1 MVAGS
6 DRLGFA
12 GTTADIN
19 RFAARYRAA
28 KCFAKVEFDELT
40 ETTSDGYSGL
50 VQLLLTYSAFE
61 HFMRCI
67 GSKLQASHSLL
78 EDTERDS
85 ALSRLRAL
93 QGQDAL
99 FSMLRQHLH
108 PPYQRQV
115 DAHLALQTCNP
126 FYLAAGLRH
135 AFAHGLLTASP
146 ANVPQQSV
154 ATVCRFL
161 CRVLFKIMDREFER
175 RMSEFEEGLRLAH
188 GHG

>member
-1 MVAGS
+1 MKIPSPYRSYPPNWSTFDEYVMVAGS

-67 GSKLQASHSLL
+67 GN
-78 EDTERDS
+78 R
-85 ALSRLRAL
+85 
-93 QGQDAL
+93 
-99 FSMLRQHLH
+99 
-108 PPYQRQV
+108 
-115 DAHLALQTCNP
+115 
-126 FYLAAGLRH
+126 
-135 AFAHGLLTASP
+135 
-146 ANVPQQSV
+146 
-154 ATVCRFL
+154 
-161 CRVLFKIMDREFER
+161 
-175 RMSEFEEGLRLAH
+175 
-188 GHG
+188 